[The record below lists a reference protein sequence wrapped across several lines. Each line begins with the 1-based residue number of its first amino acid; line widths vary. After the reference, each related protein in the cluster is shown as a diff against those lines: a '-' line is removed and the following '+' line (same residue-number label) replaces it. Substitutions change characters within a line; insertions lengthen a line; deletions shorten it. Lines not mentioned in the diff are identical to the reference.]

1 MSKEIY
7 FLKKC
12 RQNVGKR
19 DRVGGKK
26 SGAQEGTRTPTL
38 LLEADFKLYI
48 GNTKNLLKCCF
59 MPRNTSTNADL
70 CHIFR

>member
-38 LLEADFKLYI
+38 LLEADFKSAASTI
-48 GNTKNLLKCCF
+48 PPPGHLLQIHEA
-59 MPRNTSTNADL
+59 TADMSVGEV
-70 CHIFR
+70 